1 MSGWV
6 GVIAWIETLGPM
18 AWPLFV
24 CSLLGVAVLLERL
37 WFYVRTICLSLPQQ
51 RMNDILAAAGPT
63 GLEAELVRRRHSW
76 AEGFRLLVQHA
87 SQPAVLREE
96 VVNLWLAE
104 QRGLQVSNLRWLTI
118 VAVVS
123 PLLGLLGTVLGMIE
137 SFAALVAHTGPV
149 QPAVLAGGL
158 QQAML
163 TTAVGLIIAVPALTA
178 AHVFRLWGD
187 ARVGRLQH
195 LLNRAHLT
203 IEGVEFG
210 TSTGCVRPTGQGATA
225 PTTASGSAT

>member
-1 MSGWV
+1 
-6 GVIAWIETLGPM
+6 VIAWIETLGPV
-18 AWPLFV
+18 AWPLFA

-37 WFYVRTICLSLPQQ
+37 WFYLRTARPPLSQQ
-51 RMNDILAAAGPT
+51 RLIEAVGFVDPASSDPRVLEADLAAKHHPWLAGF
-63 GLEAELVRRRHSW
+63 S
-76 AEGFRLLVQHA
+76 LLLQHA
-87 SQPAVLREE
+87 SYPRALREE

-104 QRGLQVSNLRWLTI
+104 QRSLHASNLRWLTI
-118 VAVVS
+118 VAVIS

-158 QQAML
+158 QQAMF

-187 ARVGRLQH
+187 ARIERLQR
-195 LLNRAHLT
+195 LLNHVHLA
-203 IEGVEFG
+203 IEGVGCAAQPGGPRPPGSLAAAG
-210 TSTGCVRPTGQGATA
+210 TEA
-225 PTTASGSAT
+225 PA

>member
-1 MSGWV
+1 M
-6 GVIAWIETLGPM
+6 ITWIETLGSV

-37 WFYVRTICLSLPQQ
+37 WFYVRTTRLSLPPQ
-51 RMNDILAAAGPT
+51 RLNDILASAGPVA
-63 GLEAELVRRRHSW
+63 LEAELTRRRHPW
-76 AEGFRLLVQHA
+76 AEGFRLLLQHA
-87 SQPAVLREE
+87 PRPAALREE
-96 VVNLWLAE
+96 VLNLWLAE
-104 QRGLQVSNLRWLTI
+104 QRCLQISNLRWLTI

-187 ARVGRLQH
+187 ARMGRLQH
-195 LLNRAHLT
+195 LLNRAHLA

-210 TSTGCVRPTGQGATA
+210 ASTSCVRPTGQGATA
-225 PTTASGSAT
+225 PTTASGGAV